1 VSGRSNQKPD
11 SVIAG
16 RRVTLIG
23 KLASMPRRNAEQLIR
38 EHGGKLVERCEDS
51 EVIVVSDESSDPKVL
66 RTNRDLFDDDL
77 RARVAAG
84 AVEVLGE
91 SALWSHLGLVDSGQG
106 VQRLYTPAM
115 LAELVQ
121 VPIAA
126 IRQWHRRQVII
137 DKREVQRLPYFD
149 FEEVGIARKL
159 AQLWRAGC
167 SLNAIDRQLEN
178 LARLLPGSQR
188 PLTDPAVIVQ
198 GRSLLV
204 RHGENLAEPDGQL
217 LIHFTGHELPLT
229 NSASPEAPATIP
241 MPAADVL
248 HKPSARPA
256 ASHPYVAEDL
266 RALAADLSGSG
277 HPDQAVEAYRAVLF
291 SGDATAEDHFAVAE
305 LLYEQGDLPAAR
317 ERYYISIELEE
328 DFVEARANLGCVLA
342 ELGELGLAE
351 AAFRGALEYHPEY
364 ADAHYHLARL
374 LDRLHRSNEAIY
386 HWRLFVS
393 LAPAS
398 PWADEARERIAGN

>member
-1 VSGRSNQKPD
+1 MSGRSNQQSE

-23 KLASMPRRNAEQLIR
+23 KLASMPRRNAEQLIC
-38 EHGGKLVERCEDS
+38 EHGGKLVEHHEDS
-51 EVIVVSDESSDPKVL
+51 EVVIVSDESSDPKSF

-84 AVEVLGE
+84 EVEVLGE
-91 SALWSHLGLVDSGQG
+91 SALWSQLGLVDSGQG

-126 IRQWHRRQVII
+126 IRQWHRRKVIVA
-137 DKREVQRLPYFD
+137 KREVQRLPYFD

-159 AQLWRAGC
+159 AQLWREGS
-167 SLNAIDRQLEN
+167 SLNAIDRQLQN
-178 LARLLPGSQR
+178 LARLLPGTQR

-198 GRSLLV
+198 GRTLLV
-204 RHGENLAEPDGQL
+204 RQGDNLAEPNGQF
-217 LIHFTGHELPLT
+217 LIHFAGHEPSPT
-229 NSASPEAPATIP
+229 SDVASDAPATIP
-241 MPAADVL
+241 MSAADVL
-248 HKPSARPA
+248 HKPSARPG
-256 ASHPYVAEDL
+256 ASHPYLAEDL
-266 RALAADLSGSG
+266 RALAAELCGSG
-277 HPDQAVEAYRAVLF
+277 HPEQAIEAYRAVLF

-305 LLYEQGDLPAAR
+305 LLYEQSDLPAAR
-317 ERYYISIELEE
+317 ERYYMAIELEE

-351 AAFRGALEYHPEY
+351 AAFRGALEYHPDY

-374 LDRLHRSNEAIY
+374 LDRAHRSNEAIC

-398 PWADEARERIAGN
+398 PWADEARDRIAEG